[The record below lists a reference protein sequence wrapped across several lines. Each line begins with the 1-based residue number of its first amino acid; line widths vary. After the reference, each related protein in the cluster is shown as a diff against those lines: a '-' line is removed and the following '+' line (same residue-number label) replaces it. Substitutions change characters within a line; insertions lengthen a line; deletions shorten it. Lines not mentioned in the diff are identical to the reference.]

1 MVGFF
6 AFVGVFIS
14 LSFILFVTVHRD
26 TKFPVNVSWDNRYS
40 DSDNNEACKGTI
52 PTRTRQFKAMG
63 RYGARRRNVMAVKL
77 AALYIHN
84 VRRTQL
90 TPVPIKAETRREQNY
105 ATVVQLC
112 LCPHSLAPS

>member
-1 MVGFF
+1 MCGVFL

-14 LSFILFVTVHRD
+14 LLLILFVTVHRD
-26 TKFPVNVSWDNRYS
+26 TKFPVNLYWDIRYS
-40 DSDNNEACKGTI
+40 DSDNDEACKGTI

-77 AALYIHN
+77 AALYVHN

-90 TPVPIKAETRREQNY
+90 MPVTNKAETHREQNY
-105 ATVVQLC
+105 ATVV
-112 LCPHSLAPS
+112 